1 MEEIKSPKNVLRL
14 DTLVETEVWS
24 YSIISSISEMV
35 GVLGLFV
42 GFSFLS
48 VWDCLAI
55 LFGLH
60 KHIKV

>member
-35 GVLGLFV
+35 AVLGLFV
-42 GFSFLS
+42 GFAFLS

-55 LFGLH
+55 FRFR
-60 KHIKV
+60 I